1 MHYEHRH
8 GRGRKERMVARH
20 GWRTLDYSSRDPAM
34 NLAID
39 EAILRCLLEG
49 HSPETLRLW
58 QNPPSVIVGRFQNPR
73 SEVNITVC
81 KKLGIDVLRRVSG
94 GGAVYHDYGNLNY
107 SLIVHKSLLEAHL
120 EDVENSYDLFC
131 SGVIKGLKMLGID
144 AYNRKGDII
153 INGKKVSGS
162 AQHRL
167 YDGVLHHGTLMI
179 YVNLDMLGRTLGVS
193 DPQGYLVNL
202 HDVLPYKVPL
212 EEIKRVV
219 NEGFQKAFS
228 AEFKRGTLAP
238 RERQIAERLCE
249 VKYTKREWNIEM
261 KTQSLGF
268 SFDRSRRGN
277 PSRLQRGVQV
287 DSFAVLEV

>member
-1 MHYEHRH
+1 
-8 GRGRKERMVARH
+8 MVARH

-39 EAILRCLLEG
+39 EAVLRCLLEG
-49 HSPETLRLW
+49 RSPDTLRLW
-58 QNPPSVIVGRFQNPR
+58 QNPPSVIVGRFQNLG

-107 SLIVHKSLLEAHL
+107 SLILHKSSLEAYL

-131 SGVIKGLKMLGID
+131 SGVIEGLKMLDID

-153 INGKKVSGS
+153 MNEKKVSGS

-179 YVNLDMLGRTLGVS
+179 CVNLDMLGRTLGVS
-193 DPQGYLVNL
+193 DPRGYLVNL
-202 HDVLPYKVPL
+202 QDVLPHKVPL
-212 EEIKRVV
+212 EEIKRVI
-219 NEGFQKAFS
+219 NEGFEKTFS
-228 AEFKRGTLAP
+228 AKFKRGKLSP
-238 RERQIAERLCE
+238 RERQIAKRLCE
-249 VKYTKREWNIEM
+249 VKYARREWNIEM

-268 SFDRSRRGN
+268 SLSREKN
-277 PSRLQRGVQV
+277 
-287 DSFAVLEV
+287 